1 MEDDS
6 DFEIADSKK
15 DSKEKLAQDLAFY
28 RTTLQFMGANV
39 PIEVLCLPVK
49 IQNIL
54 LKDGRLRVYDL
65 IGRDLGEIKGLGTHG
80 RSLLAAR
87 LDEFFAVSI

>member
-6 DFEIADSKK
+6 DFEIKDSLK
-15 DSKEKLAQDLAFY
+15 DSKEKLAEDLAHY

-39 PIEVLCLPVK
+39 PIEVLCLPTK
-49 IQNIL
+49 IQNVL

-65 IGRDLGEIKGLGTHG
+65 IGRDLGEIKGLGLQG
-80 RSLLAAR
+80 RSLLASR
-87 LDEFFAVSI
+87 LDEFFSVSL